1 MSDGSGEDRIG
12 EVHPSRRA
20 RPRTSPGNQRST
32 SSDRNHLC
40 TLSTAWARPRVLG
53 GIDGSRIFAGRG
65 DDLLHVASTNFSN
78 VTVHLQFTAD
88 TTNISGNGY
97 ATTGDQ
103 IGFTLTGG
111 SLGSDLS
118 GTFAS
123 SQNWRFEAFDA
134 TRVWTFAATIGSNT
148 VNVFGFKAPSADGPF
163 TTNGMLTS
171 SYSKTVTTLPSS
183 GTGDYST
190 YDAAGGATPWANW
203 AGAASGG
210 VGSTLGTFILTPP
223 GSTTYYNGSFG
234 IPYSPSA
241 VPGAGMAGLA
251 AIGLAGLGRRRRR

>member
-1 MSDGSGEDRIG
+1 MI
-12 EVHPSRRA
+12 A
-20 RPRTSPGNQRST
+20 T
-32 SSDRNHLC
+32 
-40 TLSTAWARPRVLG
+40 
-53 GIDGSRIFAGRG
+53 IFAPSPRLGLVLAFSAALTAVG
-65 DDLLHVASTNFSN
+65 SSQAAVTTYYMSLENQSGSVGSTNFSN

-134 TRVWTFAATIGSNT
+134 TRVWNFAATIGSNT
-148 VNVFGFKAPSADGPF
+148 LNVFGFKAPSADGPF

-190 YDAAGGATPWANW
+190 YDTAGGATPWANW